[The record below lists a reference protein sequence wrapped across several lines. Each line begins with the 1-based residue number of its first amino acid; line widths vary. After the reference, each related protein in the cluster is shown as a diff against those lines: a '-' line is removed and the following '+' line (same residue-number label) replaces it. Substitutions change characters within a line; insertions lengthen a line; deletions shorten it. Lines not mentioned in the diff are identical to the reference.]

1 MINLGRVLAP
11 TVAVSCWFGQVAMVR
26 FWGGDA
32 KQATTQTVASA
43 APRLADTSG
52 RREIAPLKSWVSQA
66 PHQPTLHHLITK
78 LRRYFKHLNT
88 QTPNTKK
95 VSLSPPFY
103 FKNSCLKL

>member
-52 RREIAPLKSWVSQA
+52 RREIAPLKSLGVESST
-66 PHQPTLHHLITK
+66 PTYPKYSKFNLQI
-78 LRRYFKHLNT
+78 
-88 QTPNTKK
+88 PNVKK
-95 VSLSPPFY
+95 VSLSPPFHL
-103 FKNSCLKL
+103 KNRYLKL

>member
-43 APRLADTSG
+43 APRLADTSR
-52 RREIAPLKSWVSQA
+52 RREIAHLLIKNVISYS
-66 PHQPTLHHLITK
+66 TLL
-78 LRRYFKHLNT
+78 T
-88 QTPNTKK
+88 QTAPA
-95 VSLSPPFY
+95 PPY
-103 FKNSCLKL
+103 HPTQIYGHDNRQRSHWH